1 MKRIGLHLAFW
12 SVYLVQDVF
21 LIFFVNLTR
30 LPKAAPV
37 DFAFAAAN
45 GLVILLPKL
54 GFTYFILAVVLK
66 QLTSRDDYRKG
77 ILYSVLALLF
87 TVFLCRALVVYF
99 VHPYVYRWTDG
110 HTVFYP
116 LGLLAALMDV
126 GFVSGAAI
134 VIKQVR
140 LQAAARE
147 REKSLVREK
156 LESELKFLR
165 NQTNPHFL
173 FNTLNNIYALARKK
187 SDQTPEVVLK
197 LSKLLRFMLYESA
210 KPLVR
215 IGDEVKM
222 LDDYI
227 ELEKLR
233 YDHRLT
239 VNFYREID
247 NSGEAISPLLLL
259 PFVEN
264 AFKHGPGESHFDSS
278 IHIELTLQNGR
289 LSFTVEN
296 TKEKSVSV
304 GVKENIG
311 LSNVKRQLDLMYP
324 GYSLQVNNEEAS
336 FRVSLI
342 INLKAHEK
350 DQLPYPGRRAPG
362 CGDPGRLYQPGPV
375 S

>member
-1 MKRIGLHLAFW
+1 MKRVGLHLAFW
-12 SVYLVQDVF
+12 SLYFIQDVL

-30 LPKAAPV
+30 MPKPALI

-45 GLVILLPKL
+45 CLVILLPKL
-54 GFTYFILAVVLK
+54 LFTYFILSVVLK
-66 QLTSRDDYRKG
+66 QLTNGADYKRG
-77 ILYSVLALLF
+77 ILSAVLALLF
-87 TVFLCRALVVYF
+87 TIYLYRVLVL
-99 VHPYVYRWTDG
+99 YVVNPHIYHWNDG
-110 HTVFYP
+110 YTIFYP
-116 LGLLAALMDV
+116 LGLLVALMDV

-197 LSKLLRFMLYESA
+197 LSKLLRFMLHESA
-210 KPLVR
+210 KPLIK

-227 ELEKLR
+227 DLEKLR
-233 YDHRLT
+233 YNSRLT
-239 VNFYREID
+239 VTFYREID
-247 NSGEAISPLLLL
+247 NDDEEISPLLLL

-264 AFKHGPGESHFDSS
+264 AFKHGPGESHFDSF
-278 IHIELTLQNGR
+278 IHLELLLQN
-289 LSFTVEN
+289 
-296 TKEKSVSV
+296 
-304 GVKENIG
+304 
-311 LSNVKRQLDLMYP
+311 
-324 GYSLQVNNEEAS
+324 
-336 FRVSLI
+336 
-342 INLKAHEK
+342 
-350 DQLPYPGRRAPG
+350 
-362 CGDPGRLYQPGPV
+362 
-375 S
+375 

>member
-12 SVYLVQDVF
+12 SVYFVQDVL

-30 LPKAAPV
+30 LPKPAPI
-37 DFAFAAAN
+37 DFAFAVAN
-45 GLVILLPKL
+45 CLVMLLPKL
-54 GFTYFILAVVLK
+54 LFTYFILSVVLK
-66 QLTSRDDYRKG
+66 QVTSRSDYKRG
-77 ILYSVLALLF
+77 ILYVVLALLF
-87 TVFLCRALVVYF
+87 TIFLYRALVVYVANPF
-99 VHPYVYRWTDG
+99 IYHWSDG
-110 HTVFYP
+110 HTIFYP
-116 LGLLAALMDV
+116 LGLLVALMDI

-147 REKSLVREK
+147 REKNLMQEK
-156 LESELKFLR
+156 LKSELKFLR

-173 FNTLNNIYALARKK
+173 FNTLNSIYALARKK

-210 KPLVR
+210 KPLIK

-233 YDHRLT
+233 YNSRLI

-247 NSGEAISPLLLL
+247 NSNEEISPLLLL

-278 IHIELTLQNGR
+278 IHIELILQNGR
-289 LSFTVEN
+289 LTFTIEN
-296 TKEKSVSV
+296 TKEKAASN
-304 GVKENIG
+304 GVNENIG
-311 LSNVKRQLDLMYP
+311 LTNVKRQLELLYP
-324 GYSLQVNNEEAS
+324 GYSMQVNNEDALFS
-336 FRVSLI
+336 VSLFL
-342 INLKAHEK
+342 NLKAHEK
-350 DQLPYPGRRAPG
+350 NQLSYPGR
-362 CGDPGRLYQPGPV
+362 
-375 S
+375 

>member
-12 SVYLVQDVF
+12 SVYFVQDVL

-30 LPKAAPV
+30 LPKPAMI
-37 DFAFAAAN
+37 DFALAAAN
-45 GLVILLPKL
+45 CLVILLPKL
-54 GFTYFILAVVLK
+54 LFTYFILSVVLK
-66 QLTSRDDYRKG
+66 QLTSRDDYKRG
-77 ILYSVLALLF
+77 ILYAVLALLF
-87 TVFLCRALVVYF
+87 TIFLYRALVVY
-99 VHPYVYRWTDG
+99 VVNPYIYHWNDG
-110 HTVFYP
+110 HTIFYP
-116 LGLLAALMDV
+116 LGLLVALMDV
-126 GFVSGAAI
+126 GFVSGAAV

-140 LQAAARE
+140 LQAAAGE
-147 REKSLVREK
+147 REKNLVREK

-210 KPLVR
+210 KPLIK

-233 YDHRLT
+233 YNSRLT

-247 NSGEAISPLLLL
+247 NSCEEISPLLLL

-278 IHIELTLQNGR
+278 IHIELILQNGR
-289 LSFTVEN
+289 LNFTIEN
-296 TKEKSVSV
+296 TKEKSGSD
-304 GVKENIG
+304 GVNENIG
-311 LSNVKRQLDLMYP
+311 LRNVKRQLELMYP
-324 GYSLQVNNEEAS
+324 GYSMQVSSEDARFS
-336 FRVSLI
+336 VSLFL
-342 INLKAHEK
+342 NLKAHEK
-350 DQLPYPGRRAPG
+350 NQLSYPGR
-362 CGDPGRLYQPGPV
+362 
-375 S
+375 